1 MYGKTKIGQAAKTS
15 SSVVLNL
22 EKIGVVFPG
31 NLGSGDVVALRNV
44 NLAMH
49 DREFIV
55 ALGASGCGKTTLLNV
70 MAGFIK
76 PTSGRIRIKGKEV
89 EGPSKERGVVFE
101 DVWGP
106 GKDRGVVFQKHALLP
121 WLNVLQNTAFG
132 LKLQGVSERARLKVA
147 KANLDLVGLKDF
159 GTHPVFQLSGGMQQR
174 VGLARALTSN
184 PEILLMDEPLGALDA
199 FTRETMQELILDVWH
214 KTHKAVFF
222 ITHSVEEALF
232 MATRLIVMSPRPGRI
247 THEYELS
254 FWKDFLD
261 NQGFRIVDVVVD
273 IDHMQRNTAAVACCC
288 RRRSVQGNIDILRGE
303 RGDHICARV
312 KLDQIDAFAAQS
324 VFPDI
329 LHLRLPRADDELIPE
344 FDIGCA
350 GVERKECAR
359 DADSNRFQD
368 MLHNMTSVL
377 RNNENKTKSQNKKA
391 SPCSLH

>member
-1 MYGKTKIGQAAKTS
+1 MSLKTKAKGVRAAKDASAT
-15 SSVVLNL
+15 VLNL

-31 NLGSGDVVALRNV
+31 NLGSGDVTALKNV
-44 NLAMH
+44 NLAMR

-76 PTSGRIRIKGKEV
+76 PTSGRIRIKGKEID
-89 EGPSKERGVVFE
+89 GPSSARGVVFE

-132 LKLQGVSERARLKVA
+132 LKLQGMGERKRLKIA
-147 KANLDLVGLKDF
+147 RENLDLVGLKDF
-159 GTHPVFQLSGGMQQR
+159 ESHPVFQLSGGMQQR

-184 PEILLMDEPLGALDA
+184 PDILLMDEPLGALDA

-247 THEYELS
+247 THEYELT
-254 FWKDFLD
+254 FWKEFLEKGD
-261 NQGFRIVDVVVD
+261 ARKIKSG
-273 IDHMQRNTAAVACCC
+273 AAFIKMRETVL
-288 RRRSVQGNIDILRGE
+288 SIIHGE
-303 RGDHICARV
+303 EE
-312 KLDQIDAFAAQS
+312 
-324 VFPDI
+324 P
-329 LHLRLPRADDELIPE
+329 EL
-344 FDIGCA
+344 
-350 GVERKECAR
+350 
-359 DADSNRFQD
+359 
-368 MLHNMTSVL
+368 
-377 RNNENKTKSQNKKA
+377 
-391 SPCSLH
+391 